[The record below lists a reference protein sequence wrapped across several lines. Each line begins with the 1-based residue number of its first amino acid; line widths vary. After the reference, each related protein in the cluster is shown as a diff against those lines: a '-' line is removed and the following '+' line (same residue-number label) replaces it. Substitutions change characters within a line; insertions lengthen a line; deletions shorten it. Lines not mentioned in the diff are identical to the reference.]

1 MDQHIYD
8 EHDEREPDCHY
19 QAVLDAWTAALA
31 GITVTTPAPPA
42 AVYDVQE
49 IAIIMEG
56 GLVQNIVA
64 RNDAPVIA
72 HVVDYATEGGGETE
86 IVDIPQGAGTTE
98 VAILQCSDGQ
108 TDRQATAARQR
119 VAEGQR

>member
-42 AVYDVQE
+42 AVYDVPE

-72 HVVDYATEGGGETE
+72 HVVDYDTEGGGETE
-86 IVDIPQGAGTTE
+86 KIGRASCGKECVST
-98 VAILQCSDGQ
+98 CRS
-108 TDRQATAARQR
+108 RW
-119 VAEGQR
+119 

>member
-1 MDQHIYD
+1 MRISDW
-8 EHDEREPDCHY
+8 RPDVCSSDLY
-19 QAVLDAWTAALA
+19 QAVLAAWTAALA

-42 AVYDVQE
+42 AVYDVPE

-72 HVVDYATEGGGETE
+72 HVVDYDTEGGGETE
-86 IVDIPQGAGTTE
+86 IVEIPQGEGKTAG
-98 VAILQCSDGQ
+98 AFLQCYDGKL
-108 TDRQATAARQR
+108 DRDRKSTRLNSSH
-119 VAEGQR
+119 

>member
-42 AVYDVQE
+42 AVYDVPE

-64 RNDAPVIA
+64 RNDAPVIRSEE
-72 HVVDYATEGGGETE
+72 HTSELQSLMRTSYAVFCLKNKNTYKHN
-86 IVDIPQGAGTTE
+86 TTPHKY
-98 VAILQCSDGQ
+98 
-108 TDRQATAARQR
+108 
-119 VAEGQR
+119 

>member
-42 AVYDVQE
+42 AVYDVPE

-72 HVVDYATEGGGETE
+72 HVVDYDTEGRSEEHTSE
-86 IVDIPQGAGTTE
+86 
-98 VAILQCSDGQ
+98 LQSLMRISYAVFCLYKNTKSI
-108 TDRQATAARQR
+108 
-119 VAEGQR
+119 

>member
-42 AVYDVQE
+42 AVYDVPE

-72 HVVDYATEGGGETE
+72 HVVNYDTEGGGERTARGRVGQE
-86 IVDIPQGAGTTE
+86 GGRTGTYRG
-98 VAILQCSDGQ
+98 VAD
-108 TDRQATAARQR
+108 
-119 VAEGQR
+119 E